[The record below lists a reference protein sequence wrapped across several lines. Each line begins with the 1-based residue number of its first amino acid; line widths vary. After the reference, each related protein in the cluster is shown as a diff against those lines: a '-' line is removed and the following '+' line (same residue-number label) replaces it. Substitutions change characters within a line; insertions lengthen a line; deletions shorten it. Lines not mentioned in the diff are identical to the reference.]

1 MKFWINILAS
11 WFRPFSGFI
20 NSVVFVLKESQYPSS
35 IEGQQQQ
42 TEFPMGFVDQNQ
54 PSSQARLR
62 IDTTSDFVYEPKS
75 TPPLDETRNEVA
87 EVTDSRTR
95 WGSQKWAKKL
105 ENYSLDLDEEQ
116 TIGAATI
123 LRYVP
128 SEDAFIS
135 TRKSRK
141 QQLFPKKAKR
151 RTKPDIEPTDSKA
164 DYYDLMNFLRA
175 AK

>member
-1 MKFWINILAS
+1 MEFWINILAS
-11 WFRPFSGFI
+11 SFRPFSGFI
-20 NSVVFVLKESQYPSS
+20 NSAVFVLKESQYPSS

-105 ENYSLDLDEEQ
+105 ENYSLNLDEEQ

-128 SEDAFIS
+128 SEDHLSPRENPESSNFFR
-135 TRKSRK
+135 RKPSEE
-141 QQLFPKKAKR
+141 
-151 RTKPDIEPTDSKA
+151 TKPDIEPTDTKA
-164 DYYDLMNFLRA
+164 DYYDLMDFLRA